1 MGLSASQTRFN
12 VTDSET
18 LETLMARQAEQ
29 RRVQVEEEATNT
41 SETSNIEDE
50 ATISQEAIDLLNN
63 DING

>member
-29 RRVQVEEEATNT
+29 RRVQVEEATNT